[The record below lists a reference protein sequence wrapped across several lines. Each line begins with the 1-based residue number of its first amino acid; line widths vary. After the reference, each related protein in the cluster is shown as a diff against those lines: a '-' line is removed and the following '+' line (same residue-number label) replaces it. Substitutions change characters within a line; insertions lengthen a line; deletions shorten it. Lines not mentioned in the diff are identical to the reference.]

1 MDPQH
6 QPPVPVKKTLL
17 IVNQFI
23 TQTTRF
29 LNHFSTLAEEKLQKV
44 FHDVNRIE
52 TTLVL
57 LESRLHRLEG
67 FDDMAA
73 APVTNSALQHGPGAG
88 TAGGGAGSAAA
99 APPAAPAAAA
109 LPAVAA
115 GTAAPAGPP
124 PAVPEAP
131 APPPPPAPVVVKVK
145 DDPVLAPYFRM
156 LKIGAVAAQVK
167 MKMAA
172 EGRADPALLDL
183 DPEAPSPLQ
192 QPAAAAAAPAAAAPA
207 PAPAPTPSLAAPPP
221 LPALMPP
228 PPTPA
233 AVAAPVPAPVAAAAA
248 APPPPPP
255 PPPPAAGGG
264 FVALKDDPSYG
275 RFFRMLK
282 MGVPPQAVANKVAAE
297 GLDPAVMAQDP
308 EGPSPFV

>member
-73 APVTNSALQHGPGAG
+73 APVTNSALTHGPGA
-88 TAGGGAGSAAA
+88 AGGGAASAAPA
-99 APPAAPAAAA
+99 PAAPAAAA

-115 GTAAPAGPP
+115 GGAAAAAPPPEAAAPP
-124 PAVPEAP
+124 P
-131 APPPPPAPVVVKVK
+131 PPPPPAPVVVKVK

-156 LKIGAVAAQVK
+156 LKIGAVPAQVK

-172 EGRADPALLDL
+172 EGRADPSLLDL
-183 DPEAPSPLQ
+183 DPESPSPLQ
-192 QPAAAAAAPAAAAPA
+192 QPAAAAAPAPAPAAAAPPPT
-207 PAPAPTPSLAAPPP
+207 PAPSLAAPPP

-228 PPTPA
+228 PPPT
-233 AVAAPVPAPVAAAAA
+233 PVAAAAPA
-248 APPPPPP
+248 AAPAAAAPATPAPPPPPP
-255 PPPPAAGGG
+255 SGGG
-264 FVALKDDPSYG
+264 VALKDDPQYG
-275 RFFRMLK
+275 RFFKMLK

-297 GLDPAVMAQDP
+297 GLDPSVMSRDP
-308 EGPSPFV
+308 EGPSPFA